1 MPNTPSPFGVPG
13 PPGGAAGGAERDR
26 AGEPPPRHTPPR
38 LEIATISVGPL
49 DNNAYLLYGGGSTSG
64 VLIDAANEADRL
76 LELIRERGVTLCL
89 VVTTHGHADHWQ
101 ALADVVRATQAAT
114 AAHRLDAPALPLRP
128 DRYLQDG
135 DLVRVGSVSLEVIHL
150 AGHTPGGLAL
160 LYRPAGGPPQLFTG
174 DSLFPGGPGATRGDH
189 QAFTQLMGDL
199 ERKVFD
205 RLPDETRIH
214 PGHGPGSTLGA
225 ERPQLGAWWAR
236 GY

>member
-1 MPNTPSPFGVPG
+1 MPHTPSPPGAPEPPGVPSG
-13 PPGGAAGGAERDR
+13 VRPGEPAERR
-26 AGEPPPRHTPPR
+26 THPE

-49 DNNAYLLYGGGSTSG
+49 DNNAYLLYGAGDTSG

-76 LELIRERGVTLCL
+76 LALVQDRGITLCL

-101 ALADVVRATQAAT
+101 ALSAVVRATGAAT
-114 AAHRLDAPALPLRP
+114 AAHRLDAPALPLPP
-128 DRYLQDG
+128 DRYLDDG
-135 DLVRVGSVSLEVIHL
+135 DLLSVGSVSLEVIHL

-160 LYRPAGGPPQLFTG
+160 LDRPAVGPPELFTG
-174 DSLFPGGPGATRGDH
+174 DSLFPGGPGATRGDR

-225 ERPQLGAWWAR
+225 ERPHLGEWWAR